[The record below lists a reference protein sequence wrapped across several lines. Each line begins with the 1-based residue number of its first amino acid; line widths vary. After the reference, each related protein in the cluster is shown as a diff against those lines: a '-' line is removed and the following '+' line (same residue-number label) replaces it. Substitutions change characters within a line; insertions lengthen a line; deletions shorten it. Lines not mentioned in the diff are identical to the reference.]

1 MPAMPDIP
9 TPPVDTTRGEAL
21 AAVVNRIELSPIR
34 LRVILSAAA
43 LAPSTREAIDPQ
55 EAVLVRD
62 VPLRI
67 KRRGVEM
74 RLVIEGR
81 SASPTTP
88 DPVLLKE
95 IRRAHRCFE
104 ALVSGQVSSVAEL
117 ATVEGV
123 SDRYVSSLLPLA
135 LSHRAVPVRLN
146 PMCSSM

>member
-1 MPAMPDIP
+1 
-9 TPPVDTTRGEAL
+9 
-21 AAVVNRIELSPIR
+21 
-34 LRVILSAAA
+34 VILSAAA
-43 LAPSTREAIDPQ
+43 LATREAIDPQ

-62 VPLRI
+62 VPLRL

-88 DPVLLKE
+88 DPVLLKD

-104 ALVSGQVSSVAEL
+104 ALVSGQVNSVAEL
-117 ATVEGV
+117 ATMEGV

-135 LSHRAVPVRLN
+135 LLAPDIVEAIAAGRQPPALTAHRLIRTVDLPIAWAAQKQLLGAG
-146 PMCSSM
+146 